1 MAFSRLRVVVAA
13 LLLVLLVPLGSDSA
27 RGAAPAGE
35 VRLQRVVA
43 RLLGE
48 ETVSRGAYAKL
59 AYLTDRIGARLS
71 GSPGAAA
78 AVEWTAAEM
87 RRDGLSRV
95 HTEKVMVP
103 HWVRGEETAA
113 LVSPTSRNLVIT
125 TLGMS
130 VPTPPEGVTAEVVE
144 VGSFDELHALG
155 SKVRGKMVLFYKP
168 MERNPD
174 GEGYGAA
181 AGLRY
186 RGAAEAAKQGA
197 VATLIRSLG
206 TLSARL
212 PHTGAHSYAD
222 GVEKIP
228 AAALAS
234 EDADLLH
241 RLIASGEKVRVRMT
255 LACQLLPD
263 AESANVLAE
272 VRGRSRPEEV
282 VVIGG
287 HLDSWDL
294 GTGAIDDGAGVAISM
309 EALRLL
315 HKLNLRPRRTI
326 RAVLFMN
333 EENGNRGGK
342 AYAETH
348 RAEMPRHVAAIESDS
363 GAGQPLGF
371 GVTSGAGGIEQ
382 VTKLVQALES
392 LGATRIVK
400 GDGGTD
406 IGPMR
411 AAGVPLL
418 ALQQDMTRY
427 FDWHHTAADT
437 LDKVDPRDLSDNAVA
452 MAFMA
457 YALADLE
464 SPLPR
469 IPEDQRG
476 DHDE

>member
-1 MAFSRLRVVVAA
+1 
-13 LLLVLLVPLGSDSA
+13 
-27 RGAAPAGE
+27 
-35 VRLQRVVA
+35 
-43 RLLGE
+43 
-48 ETVSRGAYAKL
+48 
-59 AYLTDRIGARLS
+59 
-71 GSPGAAA
+71 
-78 AVEWTAAEM
+78 
-87 RRDGLSRV
+87 
-95 HTEKVMVP
+95 
-103 HWVRGEETAA
+103 
-113 LVSPTSRNLVIT
+113 
-125 TLGMS
+125 
-130 VPTPPEGVTAEVVE
+130 
-144 VGSFDELHALG
+144 
-155 SKVRGKMVLFYKP
+155 
-168 MERNPD
+168 
-174 GEGYGAA
+174 
-181 AGLRY
+181 
-186 RGAAEAAKQGA
+186 
-197 VATLIRSLG
+197 
-206 TLSARL
+206 
-212 PHTGAHSYAD
+212 
-222 GVEKIP
+222 
-228 AAALAS
+228 
-234 EDADLLH
+234 
-241 RLIASGEKVRVRMT
+241 
-255 LACQLLPD
+255 
-263 AESANVLAE
+263 
-272 VRGRSRPEEV
+272 
-282 VVIGG
+282 
-287 HLDSWDL
+287 
-294 GTGAIDDGAGVAISM
+294 VAISM

-315 HKLNLRPRRTI
+315 HKLNLRPRRSI

-342 AYAETH
+342 TYAETH

-400 GDGGTD
+400 GGGGTD

-418 ALQQDMTRY
+418 GLQQDMTRY